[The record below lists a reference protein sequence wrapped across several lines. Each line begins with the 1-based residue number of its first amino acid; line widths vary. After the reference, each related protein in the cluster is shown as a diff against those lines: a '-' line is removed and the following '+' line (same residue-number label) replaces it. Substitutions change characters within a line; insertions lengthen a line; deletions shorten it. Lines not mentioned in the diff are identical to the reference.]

1 MRGLVLKK
9 NAGALR
15 GRDGKERMQM
25 RIRKVAIY
33 ARVSTEH
40 EAQLSALE
48 NQVQYYDD
56 LIDRHPDWVL
66 YRRYIDEGITGTSI
80 AKRKNFVRM
89 MEDAKDGHFDLIVTR
104 EVSRFAR
111 NTVDTLQQTRL
122 LKRMGIEV
130 YFTEDG
136 IWTMNDEDG
145 ELRLTIMATLAQNES
160 KKTSMRV
167 KAGQMVSFQNGVVY
181 GTGNVLGYDKVG
193 PEYVINEEQ
202 AETVRRIF
210 DLYLAGNGYH
220 KIMKQLEKEGR
231 RTAMGKTMWHYATVG
246 HILKNRLYCGE
257 LEYRKEYVPDY
268 LEQKRAKNK
277 GELERVIVEG
287 KHQPIVTKEE
297 FGRVQKMMAEK
308 DAQMGQR
315 RKNKG
320 VHSDD
325 LWRRK
330 MRCQCGHAFAKTKWH
345 TKTDFITYTYKCYDQ
360 TRTGTIAARLK
371 NGLSIENVCRSPLVQ
386 DWKMYTMA
394 QKVLH
399 AVFDDPE
406 GTLLDAAAV
415 LGCGIAGVEQSEVLR
430 DKEVIEEQ
438 LKKERGRYETLL
450 DMRMN
455 NEIPKEVFSRKQ
467 QEVGERI
474 AELEQ
479 RMAQYGDVEPATEA
493 DVSGKLENLQ
503 KLMGQFSMP
512 EDGEFS
518 EEEMDKYV
526 SGVRVYEDRF
536 EWLLNLSPDAG
547 GGLDDAGSPVY
558 FKKITVTPDDER
570 AWFRKHPQW
579 SKSNRYAELEVWI
592 FI

>member
-1 MRGLVLKK
+1 M
-9 NAGALR
+9 
-15 GRDGKERMQM
+15 
-25 RIRKVAIY
+25 
-33 ARVSTEH
+33 
-40 EAQLSALE
+40 
-48 NQVQYYDD
+48 
-56 LIDRHPDWVL
+56 
-66 YRRYIDEGITGTSI
+66 
-80 AKRKNFVRM
+80 
-89 MEDAKDGHFDLIVTR
+89 
-104 EVSRFAR
+104 
-111 NTVDTLQQTRL
+111 
-122 LKRMGIEV
+122 
-130 YFTEDG
+130 
-136 IWTMNDEDG
+136 
-145 ELRLTIMATLAQNES
+145 
-160 KKTSMRV
+160 
-167 KAGQMVSFQNGVVY
+167 
-181 GTGNVLGYDKVG
+181 LGYDKVG
-193 PEYVINEEQ
+193 PEYVINEAQ
-202 AETVRRIF
+202 AKTVRKIF
-210 DLYLAGNGYH
+210 DMYLAGNGSQ
-220 KIMKQLEKEGR
+220 KIKKQLEKDGDL
-231 RTAMGKTMWHYATVG
+231 TAMGKSLWHYATIS

-268 LEQKRAKNK
+268 LEQKRAKNN
-277 GELERVIVEG
+277 GELDRIIVEG
-287 KHQPIVTKEE
+287 RHQPIVTKEE
-297 FGRVQKMMAEK
+297 FERVQKLIEEK
-308 DAQMGQR
+308 RPQMEQCLKSR
-315 RKNKG
+315 G

-330 MRCQCGHAFAKTKWH
+330 LRCQCGHAFAKTRWH
-345 TKTDFITYTYKCYDQ
+345 SKSRDFTTYTYKCYDQ
-360 TRTGTIAARLK
+360 TRTGTISARLK
-371 NGLSIENVCRSPLVQ
+371 NGLSIEGVCRAPLVQ
-386 DWKMYTMA
+386 DWKIHTMA

-406 GTLLDAAAV
+406 GTLREAAAI
-415 LGCGIAGVEQSEVLR
+415 LGLGAAGVGQTEVLR
-430 DKEVIEEQ
+430 DKSIIEEK
-438 LKKERGRYETLL
+438 LKKEQGRYETLL

-503 KLMGQFSMP
+503 RLMGQSAMP

>member
-1 MRGLVLKK
+1 MNNRTAGDNKITALYERLSRDVEFAGDSNSIVNQKK
-9 NAGALR
+9 MLE
-15 GRDGKERMQM
+15 D
-25 RIRKVAIY
+25 Y
-33 ARVSTEH
+33 AKSNRYTNTEH
-40 EAQLSALE
+40 FT
-48 NQVQYYDD
+48 
-56 LIDRHPDWVL
+56 
-66 YRRYIDEGITGTSI
+66 DEGITGTSI
-80 AKRKNFVRM
+80 SKRKNFVRM

-145 ELRLTIMATLAQNES
+145 ELRLAIMATLAQNES

-371 NGLSIENVCRSPLVQ
+371 NGLGIEDVCRSPLVQ
-386 DWKMYTMA
+386 DWKMYM
-394 QKVLH
+394 
-399 AVFDDPE
+399 
-406 GTLLDAAAV
+406 
-415 LGCGIAGVEQSEVLR
+415 
-430 DKEVIEEQ
+430 
-438 LKKERGRYETLL
+438 
-450 DMRMN
+450 
-455 NEIPKEVFSRKQ
+455 
-467 QEVGERI
+467 
-474 AELEQ
+474 
-479 RMAQYGDVEPATEA
+479 MAQYGDVEPATEA

-503 KLMGQFSMP
+503 RLMGQSAMP

-518 EEEMDKYV
+518 EGEMDRYV

-536 EWLLNLSPDAG
+536 EWLLNLNPDTCG
-547 GGLDDAGSPVY
+547 ELDDADFPVY

-579 SKSNRYAELEVWI
+579 SKSNRYAELEAWI

>member
-1 MRGLVLKK
+1 M
-9 NAGALR
+9 
-15 GRDGKERMQM
+15 
-25 RIRKVAIY
+25 
-33 ARVSTEH
+33 
-40 EAQLSALE
+40 
-48 NQVQYYDD
+48 
-56 LIDRHPDWVL
+56 
-66 YRRYIDEGITGTSI
+66 
-80 AKRKNFVRM
+80 
-89 MEDAKDGHFDLIVTR
+89 DA
-104 EVSRFAR
+104 
-111 NTVDTLQQTRL
+111 LQQTRL

-136 IWTMNDEDG
+136 IWIMNDEDG

-193 PEYVINEEQ
+193 PEYVINEAQ
-202 AETVRRIF
+202 AKTVRKIF
-210 DLYLAGNGYH
+210 DMYLAGNGSQ
-220 KIMKQLEKEGR
+220 KIKRQLEKDGDL
-231 RTAMGKTMWHYATVG
+231 TAMGKSLWHYATIS

-268 LEQKRAKNK
+268 LEQKRAKNN
-277 GELERVIVEG
+277 GELDRIIVEG
-287 KHQPIVTKEE
+287 RHQPIVTKEE
-297 FGRVQKMMAEK
+297 FERVQKLIEEK
-308 DAQMGQR
+308 RPQMEQCLKSR
-315 RKNKG
+315 G

-330 MRCQCGHAFAKTKWH
+330 LRCQCGHAFAKTRWH
-345 TKTDFITYTYKCYDQ
+345 SKSRDFTTYTYKCYDQ
-360 TRTGTIAARLK
+360 TRTGTISARLK
-371 NGLSIENVCRSPLVQ
+371 NGLSIEGVCRAPLVQ

-406 GTLLDAAAV
+406 GTLREAAAI
-415 LGCGIAGVEQSEVLR
+415 LGLGAAGVGQTEVLR
-430 DKEVIEEQ
+430 DKSIIEEK
-438 LKKERGRYETLL
+438 LKKEQGRYETLL

-503 KLMGQFSMP
+503 RLMGQFTMP

>member
-25 RIRKVAIY
+25 RRRKVAIY

-145 ELRLTIMATLAQNES
+145 ELRLAIMATLAQNES

-371 NGLSIENVCRSPLVQ
+371 NGLSIEGVCRSPLVQ

-406 GTLLDAAAV
+406 GTLLDAAA

-430 DKEVIEEQ
+430 DKEIIEEQ

-467 QEVGERI
+467 QEVGEWI

-518 EEEMDKYV
+518 EEEMDRYV

>member
-15 GRDGKERMQM
+15 GRGGKERMQM

-210 DLYLAGNGYH
+210 DLYLAGNGY
-220 KIMKQLEKEGR
+220 
-231 RTAMGKTMWHYATVG
+231 
-246 HILKNRLYCGE
+246 
-257 LEYRKEYVPDY
+257 
-268 LEQKRAKNK
+268 
-277 GELERVIVEG
+277 
-287 KHQPIVTKEE
+287 
-297 FGRVQKMMAEK
+297 
-308 DAQMGQR
+308 
-315 RKNKG
+315 
-320 VHSDD
+320 
-325 LWRRK
+325 
-330 MRCQCGHAFAKTKWH
+330 
-345 TKTDFITYTYKCYDQ
+345 
-360 TRTGTIAARLK
+360 
-371 NGLSIENVCRSPLVQ
+371 
-386 DWKMYTMA
+386 
-394 QKVLH
+394 
-399 AVFDDPE
+399 
-406 GTLLDAAAV
+406 
-415 LGCGIAGVEQSEVLR
+415 
-430 DKEVIEEQ
+430 
-438 LKKERGRYETLL
+438 
-450 DMRMN
+450 
-455 NEIPKEVFSRKQ
+455 
-467 QEVGERI
+467 
-474 AELEQ
+474 
-479 RMAQYGDVEPATEA
+479 GDVEPATEA

-503 KLMGQFSMP
+503 RLMGQFSMP

-518 EEEMDKYV
+518 EEQMDKYV

>member
-1 MRGLVLKK
+1 M
-9 NAGALR
+9 
-15 GRDGKERMQM
+15 
-25 RIRKVAIY
+25 
-33 ARVSTEH
+33 
-40 EAQLSALE
+40 
-48 NQVQYYDD
+48 
-56 LIDRHPDWVL
+56 
-66 YRRYIDEGITGTSI
+66 
-80 AKRKNFVRM
+80 
-89 MEDAKDGHFDLIVTR
+89 
-104 EVSRFAR
+104 
-111 NTVDTLQQTRL
+111 
-122 LKRMGIEV
+122 
-130 YFTEDG
+130 
-136 IWTMNDEDG
+136 
-145 ELRLTIMATLAQNES
+145 
-160 KKTSMRV
+160 
-167 KAGQMVSFQNGVVY
+167 
-181 GTGNVLGYDKVG
+181 LGYDKVG
-193 PEYVINEEQ
+193 PEYVINEAQ
-202 AETVRRIF
+202 AKTVRKIF
-210 DLYLAGNGYH
+210 DMYLAGNGSQ
-220 KIMKQLEKEGR
+220 KIKKQLEKDGDL
-231 RTAMGKTMWHYATVG
+231 TAMGKSLWHYATIS

-268 LEQKRAKNK
+268 LEQKRAKNN
-277 GELERVIVEG
+277 GELDRIIVEG
-287 KHQPIVTKEE
+287 RHQPIVTKEE
-297 FGRVQKMMAEK
+297 FERVQKLIEEK
-308 DAQMGQR
+308 RPQMEQCLKSR
-315 RKNKG
+315 G

-330 MRCQCGHAFAKTKWH
+330 LRCQCGHAFAKTRWH
-345 TKTDFITYTYKCYDQ
+345 SKSRDFTTYTYKCYDQ
-360 TRTGTIAARLK
+360 TRTGTVPARLK
-371 NGLSIENVCRSPLVQ
+371 NGLSIEGVCRAPLVQ
-386 DWKMYTMA
+386 DWKIHTMA

-406 GTLLDAAAV
+406 GTLREAAAI
-415 LGCGIAGVEQSEVLR
+415 LGLGAAGVGQTEVLR
-430 DKEVIEEQ
+430 DKSIIEEK
-438 LKKERGRYETLL
+438 LKKEQGRYETLL

-503 KLMGQFSMP
+503 RLMGQSAMP

-579 SKSNRYAELEVWI
+579 SKSNRYAELEAWI
-592 FI
+592 FIQNERGTGRKGCGAAFPSCPALCGYNSVVISFASVGRHFPKNMALQSENPSR

>member
-1 MRGLVLKK
+1 
-9 NAGALR
+9 
-15 GRDGKERMQM
+15 M

-80 AKRKNFVRM
+80 SKRKNFVRM

-193 PEYVINEEQ
+193 PEYVINETQ
-202 AETVRRIF
+202 ARTVRKIF
-210 DLYLAGNGYH
+210 DMYLAGNGSQ
-220 KIMKQLEKEGR
+220 KIKRQLEKDGDL
-231 RTAMGKTMWHYATVG
+231 TAMGKSLWHYATIS

-268 LEQKRAKNK
+268 LEQKRAKNN
-277 GELERVIVEG
+277 GELDRIIVEG

-297 FGRVQKMMAEK
+297 FEKVQKLIEEK
-308 DAQMGQR
+308 RPQMEHF
-315 RKNKG
+315 RKNRG
-320 VHSDD
+320 IHSDD

-330 MRCQCGHAFAKTKWH
+330 LRCQCGHAFAKTRWH
-345 TKTDFITYTYKCYDQ
+345 SKSRDFTTYTYKCYDQ
-360 TRTGTIAARLK
+360 TRTGPYRQ
-371 NGLSIENVCRSPLVQ
+371 G
-386 DWKMYTMA
+386 
-394 QKVLH
+394 
-399 AVFDDPE
+399 
-406 GTLLDAAAV
+406 
-415 LGCGIAGVEQSEVLR
+415 
-430 DKEVIEEQ
+430 
-438 LKKERGRYETLL
+438 
-450 DMRMN
+450 
-455 NEIPKEVFSRKQ
+455 
-467 QEVGERI
+467 
-474 AELEQ
+474 
-479 RMAQYGDVEPATEA
+479 
-493 DVSGKLENLQ
+493 
-503 KLMGQFSMP
+503 
-512 EDGEFS
+512 
-518 EEEMDKYV
+518 
-526 SGVRVYEDRF
+526 
-536 EWLLNLSPDAG
+536 
-547 GGLDDAGSPVY
+547 
-558 FKKITVTPDDER
+558 
-570 AWFRKHPQW
+570 
-579 SKSNRYAELEVWI
+579 
-592 FI
+592 

>member
-1 MRGLVLKK
+1 
-9 NAGALR
+9 
-15 GRDGKERMQM
+15 M

-56 LIDRHPDWVL
+56 LINRHPDWVL
-66 YRRYIDEGITGTSI
+66 YRRYIDEGISGTSI
-80 AKRKNFVRM
+80 SKRKNFVRM

-268 LEQKRAKNK
+268 LEQKRMKNR
-277 GELERVIVEG
+277 GELDRVIVEG
-287 KHQPIVTKEE
+287 RHQPIVTKEE
-297 FGRVQKMMAEK
+297 FERVQKLMAEK
-308 DAQMGQR
+308 SRQMEKCR
-315 RKNKG
+315 TNRG
-320 VHSDD
+320 VYADD
-325 LWRRK
+325 LWRKK
-330 MRCQCGHAFAKTKWH
+330 MRCQCGHAFAKTRWH
-345 TKTDFITYTYKCYDQ
+345 SKKNFTTYTYKCYDQ
-360 TRTGTIAARLK
+360 TRTGTVSARLK
-371 NGLSIENVCRSPLVQ
+371 NGLSIEGVCPVPLVQ
-386 DWKMYTMA
+386 DWKMHTMG

-399 AVFDDPE
+399 AIFDDPE
-406 GTLLDAAAV
+406 ATLREAEAV
-415 LGCGIAGVEQSEVLR
+415 LGGGAAGVEQAEVLR
-430 DKEVIEEQ
+430 DKSIVEEQ
-438 LKKERGRYETLL
+438 LKKEQGRYETLL

-467 QEVGERI
+467 QEVEERI
-474 AELEQ
+474 KELEQ
-479 RMAQYGDVEPATEA
+479 QMLQYRDVKPATEA
-493 DVSGKLENLQ
+493 DVNGKLEALRR
-503 KLMGQFSMP
+503 LMEQFSMP
-512 EDGEFS
+512 EDGEFTES
-518 EEEMDKYV
+518 DLDRYV
-526 SGVRVYEDRF
+526 TGVRVYEDHF
-536 EWLLNLSPDAG
+536 EWLLNLDTDTHGEP
-547 GGLDDAGSPVY
+547 DDAGSPVY
-558 FKKITVTPDDER
+558 FRKITVTPDDER
-570 AWFRKHPQW
+570 EWFKAHSDW
-579 SKSNRYAELEVWI
+579 SKSNKYVELEARI
-592 FI
+592 YI

>member
-1 MRGLVLKK
+1 M
-9 NAGALR
+9 
-15 GRDGKERMQM
+15 
-25 RIRKVAIY
+25 
-33 ARVSTEH
+33 
-40 EAQLSALE
+40 
-48 NQVQYYDD
+48 
-56 LIDRHPDWVL
+56 
-66 YRRYIDEGITGTSI
+66 
-80 AKRKNFVRM
+80 
-89 MEDAKDGHFDLIVTR
+89 DA
-104 EVSRFAR
+104 
-111 NTVDTLQQTRL
+111 LQQTRL

-193 PEYVINEEQ
+193 PEYVINEAQ
-202 AETVRRIF
+202 AKTVRKIF
-210 DLYLAGNGYH
+210 DMYLAGNGSQ
-220 KIMKQLEKEGR
+220 KIKRQLEKDGDL
-231 RTAMGKTMWHYATVG
+231 TAMGKSLWHYATIS

-268 LEQKRAKNK
+268 LEQKRAKNN
-277 GELERVIVEG
+277 GELDRIIVEG

-297 FGRVQKMMAEK
+297 FEKVQKLIEEK
-308 DAQMGQR
+308 RPQMEQCLKSR
-315 RKNKG
+315 G

-330 MRCQCGHAFAKTKWH
+330 LRCQCGHAFAKTRWH
-345 TKTDFITYTYKCYDQ
+345 SKSRDFTTYTYKCYDQ
-360 TRTGTIAARLK
+360 TRTGTVPARLK
-371 NGLSIENVCRSPLVQ
+371 NGLSIEGVCRAPLVQ
-386 DWKMYTMA
+386 DWKIHTMA

-406 GTLLDAAAV
+406 GTLREAAAV
-415 LGCGIAGVEQSEVLR
+415 LGLGAAGVGQTEVLR
-430 DKEVIEEQ
+430 DKSIIEEK
-438 LKKERGRYETLL
+438 LKKEQGRYETLL

-503 KLMGQFSMP
+503 RLMGQSAMP

>member
-1 MRGLVLKK
+1 
-9 NAGALR
+9 
-15 GRDGKERMQM
+15 M

-80 AKRKNFVRM
+80 SKRKNFVRM

-193 PEYVINEEQ
+193 PEYVINEAQ
-202 AETVRRIF
+202 AKTVRKIF
-210 DLYLAGNGYH
+210 DMYLAGNGSQ
-220 KIMKQLEKEGR
+220 KIKKQLEKDGDL
-231 RTAMGKTMWHYATVG
+231 TAMGKSLWHYATIS

-268 LEQKRAKNK
+268 LEQKRAKNN
-277 GELERVIVEG
+277 GELDRIIVEG

-297 FGRVQKMMAEK
+297 FEKVQKLIEEK
-308 DAQMGQR
+308 RPQMEHF
-315 RKNKG
+315 RKNRG
-320 VHSDD
+320 IHSDD

-330 MRCQCGHAFAKTKWH
+330 LRCQCGHAFAKTRWH
-345 TKTDFITYTYKCYDQ
+345 SKSRDFTTYTYKCYDQ

-406 GTLLDAAAV
+406 GTLKNAAAV
-415 LGCGIAGVEQSEVLR
+415 LGLGAAGVGQMEVLR
-430 DKEVIEEQ
+430 DKSIIEEK
-438 LKKERGRYETLL
+438 LKKEQGRYETLL

-467 QEVGERI
+467 QEVEKKI

-479 RMAQYGDVEPATEA
+479 QMMQYGDVKPATEA

-503 KLMGQFSMP
+503 RLMGQPPVP

-518 EEEMDKYV
+518 ERDIDKYV
-526 SGVRVYEDRF
+526 FGVRVYEDRF
-536 EWLLNLSPDAG
+536 EWLLNLSPEARG
-547 GGLDDAGSPVY
+547 ELDDAGSPVY
-558 FKKITVTPDDER
+558 FTKLTVTPDDER
-570 AWFRKHPQW
+570 AWFKKHPQW
-579 SKSNRYAELEVWI
+579 SKSNKYAELEAWI

>member
-1 MRGLVLKK
+1 M
-9 NAGALR
+9 
-15 GRDGKERMQM
+15 
-25 RIRKVAIY
+25 
-33 ARVSTEH
+33 
-40 EAQLSALE
+40 
-48 NQVQYYDD
+48 
-56 LIDRHPDWVL
+56 
-66 YRRYIDEGITGTSI
+66 
-80 AKRKNFVRM
+80 
-89 MEDAKDGHFDLIVTR
+89 DA
-104 EVSRFAR
+104 
-111 NTVDTLQQTRL
+111 LQQTRL

-193 PEYVINEEQ
+193 PEYVINEAQ
-202 AETVRRIF
+202 AKTVRKIF
-210 DLYLAGNGYH
+210 DMYLAGNGSQ
-220 KIMKQLEKEGR
+220 KIKKQLEKDGDL
-231 RTAMGKTMWHYATVG
+231 TAMGKSLWHYATIS

-268 LEQKRAKNK
+268 LEQKRAKNN
-277 GELERVIVEG
+277 GELDRIIVEG
-287 KHQPIVTKEE
+287 RHQPIVTKEE
-297 FGRVQKMMAEK
+297 FERVQKLIEEK
-308 DAQMGQR
+308 RPQMEQCLKSR
-315 RKNKG
+315 G

-330 MRCQCGHAFAKTKWH
+330 LRCQCGHAFAKTRWH
-345 TKTDFITYTYKCYDQ
+345 SKSRDFTTYTYKCYDQ
-360 TRTGTIAARLK
+360 TRTGTVPARLK
-371 NGLSIENVCRSPLVQ
+371 NGLSIEGVCRAPLVQ
-386 DWKMYTMA
+386 DWKIHTMA

-406 GTLLDAAAV
+406 GTLKNAAAV
-415 LGCGIAGVEQSEVLR
+415 LGLGAAGVGQTEVLR
-430 DKEVIEEQ
+430 DKSIIEEK
-438 LKKERGRYETLL
+438 LKKEQGRYETLL

-503 KLMGQFSMP
+503 RLMGQSAMP

>member
-1 MRGLVLKK
+1 M
-9 NAGALR
+9 
-15 GRDGKERMQM
+15 
-25 RIRKVAIY
+25 
-33 ARVSTEH
+33 
-40 EAQLSALE
+40 
-48 NQVQYYDD
+48 
-56 LIDRHPDWVL
+56 
-66 YRRYIDEGITGTSI
+66 
-80 AKRKNFVRM
+80 
-89 MEDAKDGHFDLIVTR
+89 DA
-104 EVSRFAR
+104 
-111 NTVDTLQQTRL
+111 LQQTRL

-193 PEYVINEEQ
+193 PEYVINEAQ
-202 AETVRRIF
+202 AKTVRKIF
-210 DLYLAGNGYH
+210 DMYLAGNGSQ
-220 KIMKQLEKEGR
+220 KIKKQLEKDGDL
-231 RTAMGKTMWHYATVG
+231 TAMGKSLWHYATIG

-268 LEQKRAKNK
+268 LEQKRAKNN
-277 GELERVIVEG
+277 GELDRIIVEG
-287 KHQPIVTKEE
+287 RHQPIVTKEE
-297 FGRVQKMMAEK
+297 FERVQKLIEEK
-308 DAQMGQR
+308 RPQMEQCLKSR
-315 RKNKG
+315 G

-330 MRCQCGHAFAKTKWH
+330 LRCQCGHAFAKTRWH
-345 TKTDFITYTYKCYDQ
+345 SKSRDFTTYTYKCYDQ
-360 TRTGTIAARLK
+360 TRTGTVPARLK
-371 NGLSIENVCRSPLVQ
+371 NGLSIEGVCRAPLVQ
-386 DWKMYTMA
+386 DWKIHTMA

-406 GTLLDAAAV
+406 GTLREAAAI
-415 LGCGIAGVEQSEVLR
+415 LGLGAAGVGQTEVLR
-430 DKEVIEEQ
+430 DKSIIEEK
-438 LKKERGRYETLL
+438 LKKEQGRYETLL

-503 KLMGQFSMP
+503 RLMGQSAMP